1 MFRCGLVLWSSCLV
15 SAHQT
20 CSKGAD
26 AQPADVCQENNLL
39 QKAGVLTKVHTL
51 DLDVA
56 QHVKGRGQV
65 NVHQPSDGPAT
76 SNGAAGHIQQAAE
89 RFVSAWLGQN
99 MEQILSEYTENS
111 VVTVYDQTSGRLS
124 TITGLEQIQGLFTD
138 TFNRIGTTEI
148 VMPVVDTH
156 EATNSEPGSVFI
168 VWSAPASG
176 YVEASATFI
185 YDDNAKILKHNIA
198 ITDSTSDADSYPVS
212 SEAPT
217 GSGPVHSAWNN
228 IFTAIFIQNVDMIL
242 ADYTEESVI
251 TLYNQV
257 TGEEKVLEGLSGVRV
272 CYQNLF
278 ANLHD
283 RSDMGVPIMHIEEGS
298 HAQVFLIWRVPASGY
313 VTAAETFIFSPEGK
327 ILRQNVVV
335 HYDGVGAL
343 R

>member
-1 MFRCGLVLWSSCLV
+1 MFRCGWVLWSSCLG

-26 AQPADVCQENNLL
+26 AQPGDFCQENHLL

-65 NVHQPSDGPAT
+65 NVHQASDVLAT

-89 RFVSAWLGQN
+89 SFVSAWLGQN

-111 VVTVYDQTSGRLS
+111 VVTVYDQTSGSLS
-124 TITGLEQIQGLFTD
+124 TNTGLEQIQGLFTD
-138 TFNRIGTTEI
+138 TFNRIETTGV

-156 EATNSEPGSVFI
+156 EATNSEPGSVFL

-176 YVEASATFI
+176 YVEATDTFI
-185 YDDNAKILKHNIA
+185 YDDNAKILKHNIV
-198 ITDSTSDADSYPVS
+198 ITDSTSDANSYPVA
-212 SEAPT
+212 SEFPT
-217 GSGPVHSAWNN
+217 GSGPVHSAFNN
-228 IFTAIFIQNVDMIL
+228 MLTSIFVQNVEQLL
-242 ADYTEESVI
+242 AEYTEESVI
-251 TLYNQV
+251 TVYNHV
-257 TGEEKVLEGLSGVRV
+257 NGEKVVFEGLSGIRG
-272 CYQNLF
+272 CFENLF

-283 RSDMGVPIMHIEEGS
+283 RSDMVVPIMHVEEGS
-298 HAQVFLIWRVPASGY
+298 HAQVLLIWRVPASGY
-313 VTAAETFIFSPEGK
+313 GNAAETIIFSPEGK